1 MTKEQKEIYIN
12 IRAEQIKYFQDK
24 YNGHNMKNPFDFEKA
39 KESAKFQ
46 LESDLNIN
54 FLRLTLDE
62 LLLNDN
68 DTCIEIAQSR
78 VNEKIK
84 DVITSVFKKRLTDFD
99 DLLDNFL
106 KKD

>member
-1 MTKEQKEIYIN
+1 MATMTKEQKEIYIN

-39 KESAKFQ
+39 KEVAKFQ

-68 DTCIEIAQSR
+68 DTCIEIAQNR
-78 VNEKIK
+78 VNGKIK
-84 DVITSVFKKRLTDFD
+84 DVLTSVFRDFLD
-99 DLLDNFL
+99 DLD
-106 KKD
+106 KKY